1 MSKNNIILGTVQFG
15 LNYGINNNKIKPD
28 SKEIEKILNYSF
40 DTGIEILDTAE
51 SYGSSQL
58 EIGKYHKKSNN
69 KFKVITKSNSNFIA
83 LDHNIEKRILNNIK
97 ELGVSNL
104 YSYMFHSFNDF
115 VNNYV
120 KNIDELML
128 CKEKGL
134 FEKTGVSIYTNTEF
148 ETILDEYNVD
158 LIQLPFNL
166 LDNVNKRKKLI
177 EKAKSRGIEIHTRS
191 VFLQGLFF
199 MQINRIPQKIY
210 PLRNALIKLNQIA
223 KSYNIDINQIALNYV
238 MQQDGIDKVLIGVD
252 NLNQLK
258 TNLNTIDYI
267 LNDEIIELVNNID
280 IEDENLLNPS
290 NW

>member
-1 MSKNNIILGTVQFG
+1 LSINNIILGTVQFG
-15 LNYGINNNKIKPD
+15 LNYGINNKKVKPN
-28 SKEIEKILNYSF
+28 SKEIEKILNFAYDS
-40 DTGIEILDTAE
+40 GVNMLDTAE
-51 SYGSSQL
+51 AYGTSQL
-58 EIGKYHKKSNN
+58 EIGKYHKKSNH
-69 KFKVITKSNSNFIA
+69 KFKVITKYHSNFIT

-115 VNNYV
+115 VNNYK
-120 KNIDELML
+120 KNIDQLMI

-134 FEKTGVSIYTNTEF
+134 FEKTGVSIYTNSEF
-148 ETILDEYNVD
+148 ETVLNEYNVD

-177 EKAKSRGIEIHTRS
+177 EKAKIRGIEIHTRS
-191 VFLQGLFF
+191 AFLQGLFF
-199 MQINRIPQKIY
+199 MQINSIPQKIY
-210 PLRNALIKLNQIA
+210 PLRNALIQLNQIA

-258 TNLNTIDYI
+258 TNLNNIDYI
-267 LNDEIIELVNNID
+267 LNNEIIELVNKIN